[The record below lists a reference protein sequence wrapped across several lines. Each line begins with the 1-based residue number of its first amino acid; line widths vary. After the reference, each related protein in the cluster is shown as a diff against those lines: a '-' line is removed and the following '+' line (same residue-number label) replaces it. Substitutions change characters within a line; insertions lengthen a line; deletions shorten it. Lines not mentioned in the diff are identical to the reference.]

1 MTDASAGVLE
11 QYGRGAYIF
20 YILWVI
26 CGGIVVMLPTDSDG
40 LACALRTRALMLTC
54 AHARSTQAHARTVRR
69 KRTRAHLR
77 RAETGAIRLPEV
89 CLSGMAAALTGTQLL
104 HVGDRG
110 HVPAG
115 ARSPGADVAGVS
127 PVPVQMWQG

>member
-40 LACALRTRALMLTC
+40 LSSALRTRALMLTC

-69 KRTRAHLR
+69 KGERTLTAR
-77 RAETGAIRLPEV
+77 GDGSDSSSGG
-89 CLSGMAAALTGTQLL
+89 LSGMAAALTGTQLL
-104 HVGDRG
+104 HVGYRG

-115 ARSPGADVAGVS
+115 ARSPGADVAGMS
-127 PVPVQMWQG
+127 PIPVQMWQG